1 MTAVIRMAVP
11 ALALA
16 SLLAAPRPA
25 AAQVNCGTT
34 SVSHSMRQTPGY
46 ARSVDVSAST
56 SRPINTCP
64 LEVQTEAWVDS
75 LSTAYINSSRQ
86 LYSAAVSFTRAVPAF
101 GTWHSTA
108 KHWLIWFA
116 SGTWNNLGNTYAQAL
131 VAQGTY
137 TCRLTASD
145 CASGLRVQALALC
158 VRRSQSHPDRHGR

>member
-16 SLLAAPRPA
+16 GLLAAPRLA

-86 LYSAAVSFTRAVPAF
+86 LYSASVSFTRAVPAY
-101 GTWHSTA
+101 GTLALHGEALADLVRDRHVEQSREHVRPCA
-108 KHWLIWFA
+108 GRAGHVHL
-116 SGTWNNLGNTYAQAL
+116 QAH
-131 VAQGTY
+131 GI
-137 TCRLTASD
+137 RLRRR
-145 CASGLRVQALALC
+145 LRVQALVVC
-158 VRRSQSHPDRHGR
+158 VRRPQSHPHRHGG